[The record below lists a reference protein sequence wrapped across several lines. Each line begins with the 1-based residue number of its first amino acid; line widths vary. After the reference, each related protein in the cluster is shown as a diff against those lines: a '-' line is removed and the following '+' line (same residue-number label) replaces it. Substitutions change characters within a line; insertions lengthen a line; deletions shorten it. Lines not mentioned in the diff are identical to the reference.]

1 MSSKRPG
8 TVDYSKWDNIGDSS
22 SSEDSDQDDYN
33 TRFNPQRM
41 MAEAQLAGA
50 DVHRASGYLPTTDGG
65 GGQVEDIPWAQAVP
79 TNSTNNYQTVEAT
92 SVTTLPSTP
101 AKRIQH
107 SITRRS
113 PRKSNSIY
121 ASKPLSSGEVED
133 DSALQDIVRK
143 FCNAP
148 DKREEGEAAMDMQ
161 STTTSTFD
169 GEQPP
174 AAKKKK
180 KKKGKKKK
188 KKKKAKPTDD
198 GDVDM
203 IDDASSNLCE
213 EMSNLSASPKGAS
226 TFEDAKPKA
235 KSSSNNRS
243 ISFGTVS
250 VREYART
257 LGEHVVPADGGF
269 PLGLS
274 NELISDSEHPNDD
287 KMCISGSTPPSS
299 PGRNRA
305 RSRSDS
311 IVSPS
316 MKHMLDPS
324 YPSSWSV
331 DDFQC
336 RKQTEL
342 KERYSQLIREQRKR
356 TFEKEWEKK
365 HHSHHFKQSTHNT
378 RKNRGRSRSGSF
390 SGSNNNNN
398 HGGGGR
404 SNSGSM
410 NMKQEMST
418 EEKEELERILSQPIT
433 IPEGELET
441 RPYDYK
447 KKICHALK
455 SKPKQKKSKQKNGS
469 AGNYGVGQSDAAS
482 NVTEEDE
489 LYHRHGGRN
498 PLFSPMKEEDRR
510 KVLLRDDHLQH
521 CQVINESNLKTPSK
535 KTRSNVDTQT
545 LDPSDTAVTQHI
557 QHDLETLRINRG
569 AENLGCSCR
578 KLHIFLPGST
588 DKSHHKKKGSHRRL
602 PERKVKEE
610 LRKRGLL
617 NKGNESMSRET
628 MEKKLH
634 DAIEKEPCCWGND
647 CPCVR
652 DGIGCQ
658 ADTCSCWHASHD
670 VAHHNGNGTASSEDD
685 VEMMKSRCGNT
696 NGLYVVNLD
705 GIAKHRALYVTP
717 TKAAKG

>member
-1 MSSKRPG
+1 VSGVNIIADIFYHHQLYFMHWIFYPPYIIDILHCNIIGLDHSIIIMSSKRPG

-79 TNSTNNYQTVEAT
+79 TNSTNNYQTVEAS
-92 SVTTLPSTP
+92 SVTTLPTTP
-101 AKRIQH
+101 AKRIQNP
-107 SITRRS
+107 ITRRS

-121 ASKPLSSGEVED
+121 ASKPLPSEEQED

-148 DKREEGEAAMDMQ
+148 DKREEGEAAVDMQ
-161 STTTSTFD
+161 STTNGV

-203 IDDASSNLCE
+203 IDGTANSLCDG
-213 EMSNLSASPKGAS
+213 MSNLSASPKSNDYLGS
-226 TFEDAKPKA
+226 SSFDDAKLKA
-235 KSSSNNRS
+235 NSIDNRS

-274 NELISDSEHPNDD
+274 NELISDSEHP
-287 KMCISGSTPPSS
+287 KICISGNTLPSS

-311 IVSPS
+311 IFSPS
-316 MKHMLDPS
+316 MKHMLDPE
-324 YPSSWSV
+324 YPSSWSI
-331 DDFQC
+331 DDFQS
-336 RKQTEL
+336 RKQIEL

-482 NVTEEDE
+482 NVTEEMSCTIDME
-489 LYHRHGGRN
+489 VEILY
-498 PLFSPMKEEDRR
+498 S
-510 KVLLRDDHLQH
+510 LQ
-521 CQVINESNLKTPSK
+521 
-535 KTRSNVDTQT
+535 
-545 LDPSDTAVTQHI
+545 
-557 QHDLETLRINRG
+557 
-569 AENLGCSCR
+569 
-578 KLHIFLPGST
+578 
-588 DKSHHKKKGSHRRL
+588 
-602 PERKVKEE
+602 
-610 LRKRGLL
+610 
-617 NKGNESMSRET
+617 
-628 MEKKLH
+628 
-634 DAIEKEPCCWGND
+634 
-647 CPCVR
+647 
-652 DGIGCQ
+652 
-658 ADTCSCWHASHD
+658 
-670 VAHHNGNGTASSEDD
+670 
-685 VEMMKSRCGNT
+685 
-696 NGLYVVNLD
+696 
-705 GIAKHRALYVTP
+705 
-717 TKAAKG
+717 